1 MTRLQRL
8 RHRVR
13 CDDRGSGAVQFP
25 VMAATYI
32 AFIMLLVFVG
42 RVNSGYSTA
51 EAAARSAART
61 IAIARDPAAAVDV
74 AREDAATIA
83 NVGSAKCR
91 AMDFT
96 PSIDETEVTVTV
108 TCDVDL
114 GEVSIVSVPGTWTAT
129 ATATEPI
136 DQWRETTATGGSP

>member
-1 MTRLQRL
+1 MTSFQRL
-8 RHRVR
+8 RRR
-13 CDDRGSGAVQFP
+13 LRRDDRGSGAVQLV
-25 VMAATYI
+25 VMAGTFI
-32 AFIMLLVFVG
+32 AFVMLFVFVG

-51 EAAARSAART
+51 ESAARSAART
-61 IAIARDPAAAVDV
+61 IAIARDPAAAVDI

-91 AMDFT
+91 AMDFE
-96 PSIDETEVTVTV
+96 PSIDEAEVTVTV

-136 DQWRETTATGGSP
+136 DQWRETQVTGGSP